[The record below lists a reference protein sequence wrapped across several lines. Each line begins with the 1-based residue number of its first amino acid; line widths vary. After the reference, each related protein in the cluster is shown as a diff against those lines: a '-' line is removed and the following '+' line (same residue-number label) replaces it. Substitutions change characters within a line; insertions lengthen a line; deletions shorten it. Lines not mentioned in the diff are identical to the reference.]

1 MSKVIRIPNDLH
13 QRLADYAEGFDT
25 PANVIERILNQYEH
39 AAPEVADNDDVAPI
53 AEVTSFVE
61 TPAVVEAAPVVEL
74 EEVAP
79 VIEEIVQPE
88 VQLEVQTNAV
98 EESLIPITLH
108 PDSEERFKKE
118 LLKIKKAK
126 IRIFYQDGT
135 TVDKTWNAL
144 TFDSESSVME
154 CLHSRAEFH
163 QDAWIRNGITHAEV
177 SIDYTL

>member
-1 MSKVIRIPNDLH
+1 MGSEMCIRDRYL
-13 QRLADYAEGFDT
+13 
-25 PANVIERILNQYEH
+25 
-39 AAPEVADNDDVAPI
+39 
-53 AEVTSFVE
+53 
-61 TPAVVEAAPVVEL
+61 
-74 EEVAP
+74 
-79 VIEEIVQPE
+79 
-88 VQLEVQTNAV
+88 
-98 EESLIPITLH
+98 PITLH